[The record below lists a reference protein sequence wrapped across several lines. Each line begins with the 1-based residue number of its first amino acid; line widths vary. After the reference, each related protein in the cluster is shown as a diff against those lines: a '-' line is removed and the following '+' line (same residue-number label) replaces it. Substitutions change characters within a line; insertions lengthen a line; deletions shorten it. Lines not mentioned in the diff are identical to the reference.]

1 MRSLGRE
8 REHVQQ
14 VAALGV
20 GPCSAPRQVCR
31 APCSPHPSGLPPPV
45 SSLCGSADVLE
56 ALGVAVDIGP
66 EGVRR
71 CIDEAGVGFM
81 FAPAYHPA
89 MKASCGCRCLPGW
102 RATDRQVFGS
112 GALAPVPHS
121 ALRPHFAACR
131 AATLSIL

>member
-1 MRSLGRE
+1 MAHCL
-8 REHVQQ
+8 
-14 VAALGV
+14 
-20 GPCSAPRQVCR
+20 PR
-31 APCSPHPSGLPPPV
+31 PPAV

-89 MKASCGCRCLPGW
+89 MKAS
-102 RATDRQVFGS
+102 
-112 GALAPVPHS
+112 GA
-121 ALRPHFAACR
+121 FAAAY
-131 AATLSIL
+131 AAWPSGVIRHVV